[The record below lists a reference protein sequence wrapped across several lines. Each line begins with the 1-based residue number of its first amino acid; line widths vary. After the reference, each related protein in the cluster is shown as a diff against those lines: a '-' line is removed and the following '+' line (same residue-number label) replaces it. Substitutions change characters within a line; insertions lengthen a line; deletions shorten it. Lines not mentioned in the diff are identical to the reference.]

1 MGCMPTSPASAA
13 LPRRA
18 ALLLGA
24 GTLLWGGAGSA
35 SAQAS
40 TGTLRLSGAAD
51 ANDRR
56 YIYAKELLLLA
67 LSRAESPLK
76 VVQIGGMTQTRMAV
90 EVAEGR
96 MDVLLLPMSWPPN
109 AAIMPVRVPL
119 RRGLLGVRLL
129 LTRPELAQA
138 IAACNTIE
146 QLRTRFVMG
155 YGADWIDRPAFEPL
169 GFRVVSGSSYSGL
182 FDMLRA
188 GRFDFF
194 SRGVNEIW
202 PEVDHPVLGKG
213 LVVAPRIALSYP
225 LDDYLWVRRGDTALH
240 DLITLG
246 LARAR
251 ADGSMDKLFDQWF
264 GQGLR
269 RAALDQ
275 RQVLELGGYPVEPGT
290 PLELFDVLATLKH
303 TRVGR

>member
-1 MGCMPTSPASAA
+1 MHSIATFDAA
-13 LPRRA
+13 NSTFGTRRRT
-18 ALLLGA
+18 LLGLA
-24 GTLLWGGAGSA
+24 TLPWAA
-35 SAQAS
+35 TAPAQP
-40 TGTLRLSGAAD
+40 TLGTLRLSGGAD
-51 ANDRR
+51 ANDQR
-56 YIYAKELLLLA
+56 YAYVKELLTLA
-67 LSRAESPLK
+67 LARADSPLK

-129 LTRPELAQA
+129 LARPAMANA
-138 IAACNTIE
+138 IAACNSIE
-146 QLRTRFVMG
+146 QLRSRFVMG

-188 GRFDFF
+188 GRFDYL
-194 SRGVNEIW
+194 SRGVNEVWSEI
-202 PEVDHPVLGKG
+202 DHPVLGKG
-213 LVVAPRIALSYP
+213 LVVVPRLALSYP
-225 LDDYLWVRRGDTALH
+225 LDDYLWVRRGDSALH
-240 DLITLG
+240 ELISLG

-251 ADGSMDKLFDQWF
+251 TDGSMDKLFDQWF
-264 GQGLR
+264 GKGLR

-275 RQVLELGGYPVEPGT
+275 RHVLELGGYPVEPGT
-290 PLELFDVLATLKH
+290 PLELFDVLTSLKH
-303 TRVGR
+303 TRSGR